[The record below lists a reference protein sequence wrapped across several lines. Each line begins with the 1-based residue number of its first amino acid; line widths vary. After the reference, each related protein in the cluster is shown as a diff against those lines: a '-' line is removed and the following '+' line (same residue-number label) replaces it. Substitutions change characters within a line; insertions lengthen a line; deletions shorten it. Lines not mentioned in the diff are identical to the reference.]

1 MRGAAT
7 GLGDDT
13 GDMRLID
20 RRRHGRGE
28 VVNDD
33 DGVLGKHGEVDDLL
47 AQKLGK
53 DARADVGDVCS
64 AQAEHFIVHRQKHVL
79 EHGRGVHKGL
89 LGARTAVD
97 SLIDG
102 IGHARILSKNDV
114 AAHDLGLVLDNG
126 FLHVVG
132 LSLRLIAEDLKG
144 LGVALLL
151 DIRIRNIVR
160 LKRQIGLDGNH
171 AVTDSDALRCVDS
184 LIHSQSSLRVLLGH
198 KGPSTTKAQ
207 KPCKQS
213 LCAQIYEPSCSPYE
227 KATRRDRS

>member
-1 MRGAAT
+1 M
-7 GLGDDT
+7 
-13 GDMRLID
+13 
-20 RRRHGRGE
+20 
-28 VVNDD
+28 
-33 DGVLGKHGEVDDLL
+33 
-47 AQKLGK
+47 
-53 DARADVGDVCS
+53 
-64 AQAEHFIVHRQKHVL
+64 
-79 EHGRGVHKGL
+79 
-89 LGARTAVD
+89 
-97 SLIDG
+97 
-102 IGHARILSKNDV
+102 
-114 AAHDLGLVLDNG
+114 AAHDLGLVLANG

-207 KPCKQS
+207 KPCKTKP
-213 LCAQIYEPSCSPYE
+213 L
-227 KATRRDRS
+227 RSNI